1 MNGLRHKPDLGA
13 IAPALPAVVEATNVK
28 TSKWRGAAAGLNLL
42 AWLVTG
48 VIAVMALVMAG
59 PRMQAQST
67 NSQLSGLVT
76 DTSGAVVAGAQISA
90 LNTATNVTYTS
101 VSNGSGI
108 YVLTEMLPGPY
119 TVSVSAP
126 GFGVV
131 KHSGLTLSTGDHL
144 SQNFSLKPG
153 AVEESVTVT
162 TAQTLISSDE
172 ASSADVL
179 NNNMITELPQLNRNA
194 LDLTATTPAIQGS
207 GPPVDQIGALGNAA
221 YLIANTGN
229 SYSVSGGQVNG
240 TNISVDGN
248 PVQEAEF
255 NATNRSI
262 PTPDSIG
269 EFRVESGVLTADK
282 GRYAGG
288 IISMET
294 QSGTNEYHG
303 RGFFYFRNQNL
314 NANDWTDNSLGN
326 ARQAFNQKNY
336 GVAAGGPV
344 RIPHFY
350 NGTNHTFFYA
360 AWEGERF
367 SQGATIESSVPT
379 VLNQQGDFS
388 QSVINVNNG
397 SPVVA
402 NIYDPFYG
410 AYDSNGADCTGPLQ
424 EQFTSDGHC
433 WVRPQFPGNKIPAN
447 YGTGVS
453 GQSALF
459 AHYLALWPQPNHSPA
474 ANSDH
479 LFNRYDKINITRPTD
494 KYFLRVDQSF
504 HNNQHLQASMSRSML
519 TDDIPAPFKHAAE
532 SVTTDDDWLGNL
544 LYTLTPSAKTVLT
557 VRIGVGVTN
566 LFSNGV
572 SGNGSAP
579 DPSIDTS
586 KWQFDPLIL
595 SNNEKST
602 NEIPPVIH
610 PGNNNYNWYTQVG
623 GNEFDSFIT
632 QSTNG
637 AVSVSRLIGR
647 HALKAGYE
655 QYFTRFT
662 EQGGDKTGVAW
673 ANPGGG
679 SNQYWNQ
686 NDGLSGSPLAEFM
699 MGSSSFFNW
708 GNWNITPYGWNQAAY
723 VMDDWKVNTKLTV
736 QIGLRWDHDGA
747 RRGRHVPGS
756 LIYDLNAKNVLS
768 ANSGWGWNQVTSAV
782 PGLAGLPQPAW
793 LTQGATGRVALL
805 GTPEYPQKNLYTTN
819 VANFSPRLGISW
831 AINDK
836 TVLHLSGG
844 SVDQGLNGLST
855 DWLSFYYNSNTF
867 NQVPSTDGQHWVS
880 EFGTD
885 HGLGSFPALPQGG
898 NLGWVPPITNNKDY
912 WYASYGAAGNFDQ
925 SGTTIGHFDT
935 PTDYMWGLS
944 VQRQLTPNWAFTA
957 EYLGVKGVHL
967 LTNIFGWSLN
977 NVPLQYYQLGTHLSD
992 QVPNPFY
999 GQSANFSAEPTVS
1012 LSQLLGLSPQYAG
1025 TNSTSPGQ
1033 ATWGKS
1039 FSNFANFQIQSRN
1052 YHGLELLAAYSI
1064 RKTLTN
1070 TGSTDIHVYGA
1081 TSGQLQNPHNLME
1094 GYSVSPAEVP
1104 STFKLNYSYDLP
1116 LGRGRQWLT
1125 APQGVGQHVLDAVA
1139 GGWSVAGIST
1149 YSPHGTPVQVPTVD
1163 GGNQAPGAALRWS
1176 FASRNFKNPN
1186 VPYKD
1191 ALVINGAWAAI
1202 TNAGVLN
1209 PAAFVRTP
1217 DFSLANSP
1225 VFFANLRNPGSFTTD
1240 ASILKKFY
1248 MGENQARY
1256 FEARLEALNIL
1267 NHPVFGNIIA
1277 DPDSPTFGG
1286 INGKTGQRVMQ
1297 AGVRFFF

>member
-1 MNGLRHKPDLGA
+1 MNSLRRSVPN
-13 IAPALPAVVEATNVK
+13 VVEAKNVNN
-28 TSKWRGAAAGLNLL
+28 SKWRGTARGLGVVVGAIALL
-42 AWLVTG
+42 G
-48 VIAVMALVMAG
+48 LVMAG
-59 PRMQAQST
+59 RQMPAQSS
-67 NSQLSGLVT
+67 NAELSGVVT
-76 DTSGAVVAGAQISA
+76 DTSGAVVAGAEIKA

-101 VSNGSGI
+101 VSNGSGL
-108 YVLTEMLPGPY
+108 YLLTEILPGPY
-119 TVSVSAP
+119 TVTASAP

-131 KHSGLTLSTGDHL
+131 KKSGLTLSTGDHL
-144 SQNFSLKPG
+144 AQNFTLKPG

-172 ASSADVL
+172 ASSAAVL

-194 LDLTATTPAIQGS
+194 LDLTSTTPSIQGS
-207 GPPVDQIGALGNAA
+207 GPPVDQIATLGANSF
-221 YLIANTGN
+221 LIANTGN
-229 SYSVSGGQVNG
+229 SYSISGGQVNG
-240 TNISVDGN
+240 TSIYVDGN

-269 EFRVESGVLTADK
+269 EFRVESGLLTADK

-326 ARQAFNQKNY
+326 PRQKFSQKNY
-336 GVAAGGPV
+336 GFAGGGPV
-344 RIPHFY
+344 RIPHLY
-350 NGTNHTFFYA
+350 NGTDHTFIYA
-360 AWEGERF
+360 GWEGQRY
-367 SQGATIESSVPT
+367 SQGQAIISSVPT
-379 VLNQQGDFS
+379 LLNQQGDFS
-388 QSVINVNNG
+388 QTVINVNNG
-397 SPVVA
+397 APVTA
-402 NIYDPFYG
+402 NIYDPYFG
-410 AYDSNGADCTGPLQ
+410 AYDSNQADCTGPLA
-424 EQFTSDGHC
+424 EQYASQGNC
-433 WVRPQFPGNKIPAN
+433 WVRPQFSGNKIPAA
-447 YGTGVS
+447 YGSGVS

-459 AHYLALWPQPNHSPA
+459 AHYLALWPQPNHAPA

-479 LFNRYDKINITRPTD
+479 LNNRYDHINITLPID
-494 KYFLRVDQSF
+494 KFFLRVDEAL
-504 HNNQHLQASMSRSML
+504 HNNQHLQVSMSRSMM
-519 TDDIPAPFKHAAE
+519 TDDQPAPFMHAAE
-532 SVTTDDDWLGNL
+532 SVTTDEDWLGNI
-544 LYTLTPSAKTVLT
+544 LYTLTPNAKTVFS
-557 VRIGVGVTN
+557 VRLGVGVTN

-579 DPSIDTS
+579 DPNIDTS
-586 KWQFDPLIL
+586 KWPFDSFIQN
-595 SNNEKST
+595 NNEKST
-602 NEIPPVIH
+602 KEIPPVINACS
-610 PGNNNYNWYTQVG
+610 GNYNWYTQVG

-708 GNWNITPYGWNQAAY
+708 GNWDITPYGWNQAAY

-736 QIGLRWDHDGA
+736 QLGLRWDHDGA
-747 RRGRHVPGS
+747 RRGRHVQGS
-756 LIYDLNAKNVLS
+756 LVYDINAKNVLS
-768 ANSGWGWNQVTSAV
+768 ANSDWSWNQVTSAV

-793 LTQGATGRVALL
+793 LTQGATGHVALL

-836 TVLHLSGG
+836 TVLHLAGG

-867 NQVPSTDGQHWVS
+867 NQVMSTDSQHWIS
-880 EFGTD
+880 EFGND
-885 HGLGSFPALPQGG
+885 HGLGSFPALPSGG

-912 WYASYGAAGNFDQ
+912 WYASYGASGNFDQ
-925 SGTTIGHFDT
+925 QGTTIGHFDT
-935 PTDYMWGLS
+935 PMNYMWGIS
-944 VQRQLTPNWAFTA
+944 IQRQLSPNWAFTA

-967 LTNIFGWSLN
+967 LTNVWNWSLN
-977 NVPLQYYQLGTHLSD
+977 NVPLAYYQLGTHLSD

-1025 TNSTSPGQ
+1025 TNSTTPGQ

-1039 FSNFANFQIQSRN
+1039 FSHFANFQIQSRS

-1070 TGSTDIHVYGA
+1070 TGSTDIHVFGA
-1081 TSGQLQNPHNLME
+1081 TAGALQNLHNLME
-1094 GYSVSPAEVP
+1094 GYGVSPAEMP
-1104 STFKLNYSYDLP
+1104 STLKLNYSYDLP
-1116 LGRGRQWLT
+1116 IGQGREWLA
-1125 APQGVGQHVLDAVA
+1125 APQGVGGHLIDAVA
-1139 GGWSVAGIST
+1139 GGWSLAGIT
-1149 YSPHGTPVQVPTVD
+1149 TWSPHGTPVQVPGVD
-1163 GGNQAPGAALRWS
+1163 GGSQVPGAALRWS
-1176 FASRNFKNPN
+1176 FANQDFKRSGAS
-1186 VPYKD
+1186 YSD
-1191 ALVINGAWAAI
+1191 ALVVNGAFVN
-1202 TNAGVLN
+1202 TSGRGVLD
-1209 PAAFVRTP
+1209 PSAFTRTP

-1225 VFFANLRNPGSFTTD
+1225 VFFASLRNPGVFTTD

-1248 MGENQARY
+1248 LSDNKARY

-1267 NHPVFGNIIA
+1267 NHPNFGFTNNSTTGIIA
-1277 DPDSPTFGG
+1277 DPDSPVFGG
-1286 INGKTGQRVMQ
+1286 INGKTGQRIMQ
-1297 AGVRFFF
+1297 VGARFFF